1 VNPAIEVNS
10 EIVTRIAII
19 TLVPFLLAFIFI
31 FFIFFRKNRENEIR
45 KQQLELELKALRAQI
60 SPHFIFNCLNS
71 IHFAIQNRE
80 TDKAGDYLL
89 KFSYLTRR
97 ILENSSKRWI
107 SLEEDLNILRTYLD
121 LERMR
126 SGERFNYTIDLHPDV
141 DPENTAVPML
151 IVQPFVENAIWHG
164 FHSRQQNAVLNIHI
178 TGTVEEVLIQVKDN
192 GELNNHSSA
201 AAALPGKQQSL
212 GSSIVADQ
220 IRAIKEL
227 EKREASFTSEPVKN
241 ENGLHCGTVTIVKLP
256 YIPLN

>member
-1 VNPAIEVNS
+1 VNEAIEISS

-71 IHFAIQNRE
+71 IHFAIQKKE
-80 TDKAGDYLL
+80 THKAGDYLL

-107 SLEEDLNILRTYLD
+107 SLDEDLNIMRTYLD

-126 SGERFNYTIDLHPDV
+126 SGERFNYTLDLHPELDI
-141 DPENTAVPML
+141 ENTAVPML
-151 IVQPFVENAIWHG
+151 IIQPFVENAIWHG
-164 FHSRQQNAVLNIHI
+164 FNSKQQNAQLDIQIYGSNN
-178 TGTVEEVLIQVKDN
+178 ELIFQVQDN
-192 GELNNHSSA
+192 GELNHDEATSIG
-201 AAALPGKQQSL
+201 LTGKKKSL
-212 GSSIVADQ
+212 GRSIINDQ
-220 IRAIKEL
+220 IQAIKEL
-227 EKREASFTSEPVKN
+227 EKRDASFTTKSIKN
-241 ENGLHCGTVTIVKLP
+241 ENGTHCGTATIVKLP
-256 YIPLN
+256 LLPLN